1 MHERTPYQ
9 PQCLAAM
16 SNPVKSQA
24 DHTVSTTEPRP
35 DRALHATLRIIA
47 LLIGIAGSLM
57 GPYLYLFS
65 VRQVD
70 GLAPTLIAGLA
81 WIALLL
87 LRRGYSRYVPHLI
100 VFGTLMAAVIGVLSF
115 GSMRSAATV
124 IFVAGVAAAG
134 VFLERSALIASVI
147 FSFCAMLL
155 LLWAEQQGLMHEP
168 VMRVN
173 VNTTLVYMITT
184 LVVAIMV
191 YYSRQ
196 ALDRANKRLQ
206 AELESRQ
213 RMEQERDLSM
223 ERFARMFRTNPAPM
237 IAQSPRSGL
246 ILDVNPAFERQYG
259 YSRDELIGKEDTR
272 LWGHLD
278 QRDDYVQRLSDQRHV
293 HNFQTTAL
301 RSDGSTFDALLSSEL
316 GNDPHDKLLITTI
329 ADISTQALA
338 MEKLM
343 RSEERFAKAFNFSP
357 LKMSITRVSDGKLME
372 VNQTK
377 DAIQGSHK
385 EDLMGKTTMEIGG
398 WLSNEERQI
407 FLDRLLR
414 EGFLDAYE
422 TRMLHIDGSVID
434 AKMWAVTMEL
444 DGEYCSMSCIVNVTE
459 EKRREAQLLN
469 LAKAMAGQ
477 TGQAFFTSLVND
489 LAETLGAD
497 MLIVAELQNNNTE
510 VRTLAGTLDG
520 EALDALVY
528 PLEGSPCQ
536 QATAQQSL
544 RVIPDRVAELFPND
558 PYLSEGQFK
567 AYAGQ
572 SLLNENGQAV
582 GILAALWRH
591 PIGENSETAALMAIY
606 GSRAAAELLRL
617 QRDLEITRL
626 NDTLEQRV
634 SVRTAE
640 LEKLNS
646 ELDSFAYSI
655 SHDLKSPLRAIDGFT
670 QLLSEQLGGH
680 ATERERELMDRVL
693 GATHRMSNLMADLLD
708 LARVSQDA
716 MVPEK
721 VDLSQMAKEISLQI
735 TSRVSR
741 PALQWKIQPGLTAFC
756 DARLIR
762 MALANLFDNAAK
774 FTRDQPA
781 ALIEFGLDTESSARV
796 PMFFVRDNGVG
807 FSMEHANKLFK
818 PFQRLHMPSTGF
830 EGTGIGLATVR
841 RIIERHGGSI
851 DGVAAPGEGAQFNF
865 TLEPLDP
872 HKNSNNAAS

>member
-1 MHERTPYQ
+1 
-9 PQCLAAM
+9 M

-24 DHTVSTTEPRP
+24 NQAVSTTVPRP
-35 DRALHATLRIIA
+35 DRALLATLKVIT
-47 LLIGIAGSLM
+47 LLVGIAGSLL

-65 VRQVD
+65 VRHVD
-70 GLAPTLIAGLA
+70 GLAPMLIAGLA
-81 WIALLL
+81 WIALFLL
-87 LRRGYSRYVPHLI
+87 WRGYSRYVPHLI
-100 VFGTLMAAVIGVLSF
+100 VFGILMSAVIGVLSF

-124 IFVAGVAAAG
+124 LFVAGVAGAG
-134 VFLERSALIASVI
+134 VFLERAALIASVI

-155 LLWAEQQGLMHEP
+155 LLWAEQQGLMIEP

-184 LVVAIMV
+184 MVVAIMV

-196 ALDRANKRLQ
+196 ALNRANKRLQ
-206 AELESRQ
+206 AELESRH

-246 ILDVNPAFERQYG
+246 ILDVNPAFERHYG
-259 YSRDELIGKEDTR
+259 YSRDELIGKEDTK
-272 LWGHLD
+272 LWAHLD
-278 QRDDYVQRLSDQRHV
+278 QRVEYVQRLSDQHHV

-329 ADISTQALA
+329 ADISTQTLA
-338 MEKLM
+338 MEQLR

-357 LKMSITRVSDGKLME
+357 LKMSINRLSDGKFME
-372 VNQTK
+372 VNQAKSAMQDFHTR
-377 DAIQGSHK
+377 
-385 EDLMGKTTMEIGG
+385 DLMGKTSMEIGG

-444 DGEYCSMSCIVNVTE
+444 DGEDCILSCIVNVTE

-477 TGQAFFTSLVND
+477 TGQAFFASLVND

-510 VRTLAGTLDG
+510 VRALAGTLDG
-520 EALDALVY
+520 EAFDALVY

-544 RVIPDRVAELFPND
+544 RVFPDRVAELFPKD
-558 PYLSEGQFK
+558 PYLSEGKFK

-572 SLLNENGQAV
+572 SLRNENGQAV

-591 PIGENSETAALMAIY
+591 PIVENAETAALMAIY

-617 QRDLEITRL
+617 QRDHEITRL

-670 QLLSEQLGGH
+670 QLLSEQMGER
-680 ATERERELMDRVL
+680 ATERERELMERVL

-716 MVPEK
+716 MVPEEI
-721 VDLSQMAKEISLQI
+721 DLSQMAEEISLQI

-741 PALQWKIQPGLTAFC
+741 PALQWKIQAGLTAFC

-762 MALANLFDNAAK
+762 MALENLFDNAAK

-781 ALIEFGLDTESSARV
+781 ALIEFGMESRLGERV
-796 PMFFVRDNGVG
+796 SLFFVKDNGVG

-830 EGTGIGLATVR
+830 AGTGIGLATVR

-851 DGVAAPGEGAQFNF
+851 EGMAAPGEGAQFKF
-865 TLEPLDP
+865 TLEPIEP
-872 HKNSNNAAS
+872 HENSKNTAP